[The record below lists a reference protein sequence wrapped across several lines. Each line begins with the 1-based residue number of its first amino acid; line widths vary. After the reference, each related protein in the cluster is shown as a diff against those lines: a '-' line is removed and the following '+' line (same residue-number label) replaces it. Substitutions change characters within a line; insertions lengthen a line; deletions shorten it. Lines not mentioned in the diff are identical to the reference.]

1 MFVGYIYI
9 YKYIYILIYI
19 YIHNFQR
26 KQVFAIHIENML
38 FNAVDW
44 GAVILNVKTRYAD
57 ESNPWD
63 RVGNAL
69 RVLRNSLAK
78 LQAHGDGCLIC

>member
-1 MFVGYIYI
+1 MIVCLLDIYI
-9 YKYIYILIYI
+9 HLNVYI
-19 YIHNFQR
+19 YIHNVQR
-26 KQVFAIHIENML
+26 KQAFEIHIEKML